1 MIAPS
6 ILGLCQAVAEAG
18 GRALLVGG
26 WVRDYLLG
34 RERSDYDLEV
44 YRLEAVPLR
53 ALLARL
59 GPVNSVGEAYT
70 VYKVRLPAGGGSPSL
85 VVDVSLPRRESK
97 IGRGHRAF
105 LVTGDP
111 SMSFEEAA
119 RRRDLTINA
128 VMLDPLTGELLDPY
142 HGREDLAARRLRV
155 VDPATFVE
163 DSLRVLRLVQF
174 AARLSF
180 TIEPATIALCRTID
194 LSDLPAERIWGEVEK
209 WLLQAQA
216 PSIGLHAA
224 SDLGVLDRL
233 WPELLP
239 QRNVDDLTR
248 LGVALD
254 AGRAECDDLPYPKR
268 VAVMLALLCRS
279 MSDPGAF
286 LESLRLQRLG
296 QYDVRRQILALHAHR
311 GLPARWH
318 HEEEAGRPISNGQFR
333 RLALAVEPGLLARVE
348 SAILAP
354 TSALAWFRAR
364 VEELDL
370 EVAAP
375 APLLLGRHLLALGVE
390 PGPRVGQLTRLV
402 YEMQLDDQVTS
413 LDEAICAAR
422 KLLSTS

>member
-6 ILGLCQAVAEAG
+6 ILGLCQAVADAG

-44 YRLEAVPLR
+44 YRLDAAPLR

-70 VYKVRLPAGGGSPSL
+70 VYKVRLPAGAGGPSL
-85 VVDVSLPRRESK
+85 VVDVGLPRRESK

-111 SMSFEEAA
+111 SMSYEEAA

-128 VMLDPLTGELLDPY
+128 MMLDPLTGELLDPY
-142 HGREDLAARRLRV
+142 HGREDLAARLLRV

-180 TIEPATIALCRTID
+180 TIEPATVALCRTID
-194 LSDLPAERIWGEVEK
+194 LSDLPAERVWGEVEK
-209 WLLQAQA
+209 WLLQAQT
-216 PSIGLHAA
+216 PSIGLRAA
-224 SDLGVLDRL
+224 ADLGVLDRL

-239 QRNVDDLTR
+239 HRDADKLTR
-248 LGVALD
+248 LGAALD
-254 AGRAECDDLPYPKR
+254 AGRAESDDLPYPKR
-268 VAVMLALLCRS
+268 VAVLLALLCRS
-279 MSDPGAF
+279 TSDPGAF
-286 LESLRLQRLG
+286 LESLRLQRLA

-318 HEEEAGRPISNGQFR
+318 EEEETGAPIANGQFR

-348 SAILAP
+348 SASLAP
-354 TSALAWFRAR
+354 PSAIAWFRAR
-364 VEELDL
+364 IEELDVK
-370 EVAAP
+370 VAAP

-390 PGPRVGQLTRLV
+390 PGPRVGQLARRV
-402 YEMQLDDQVTS
+402 YDMQLDDQVTT
-413 LDEAICAAR
+413 LEDALLAAR
-422 KLLSTS
+422 QLLSS

>member
-6 ILGLCQAVAEAG
+6 ILGLCQAVADAG

-44 YRLEAVPLR
+44 YRLEAAPLR

-70 VYKVRLPAGGGSPSL
+70 VYKVRLPAAAGSPSL
-85 VVDVSLPRRESK
+85 VVDVGLPRRESK

-111 SMSFEEAA
+111 SMSYEEAA

-128 VMLDPLTGELLDPY
+128 MMLDPLTGELLDPY
-142 HGREDLAARRLRV
+142 HGREDLAARLLRV
-155 VDPATFVE
+155 VDPVTFVE

-180 TIEPATIALCRTID
+180 TIEPATVALCRTID
-194 LSDLPAERIWGEVEK
+194 LSDLPAERVWGEVEK
-209 WLLQAQA
+209 WLLQAQT
-216 PSIGLHAA
+216 PSIGLRAA
-224 SDLGVLDRL
+224 ADLGVLDRL
-233 WPELLP
+233 WPDLLP
-239 QRNVDDLTR
+239 HRDADALTR
-248 LGVALD
+248 LGAALD
-254 AGRAECDDLPYPKR
+254 AGRAELDDLPYPKR

-279 MSDPGAF
+279 MSDPGPF

-296 QYDVRRQILALHAHR
+296 QYDVRRQVLALHAHR
-311 GLPARWH
+311 DLPARWRE
-318 HEEEAGRPISNGQFR
+318 EEEAGPPVTNGQFR

-348 SAILAP
+348 AASLARPSAI
-354 TSALAWFRAR
+354 AWFRAR
-364 VEELDL
+364 IETLDVE
-370 EVAAP
+370 VTAP

-390 PGPRVGQLTRLV
+390 PGPQVGQLTRHV
-402 YEMQLDDQVTS
+402 YEMQLDDRVTT
-413 LDEAICAAR
+413 LDDALLAAR
-422 KLLSTS
+422 QLLSS

>member
-6 ILGLCQAVAEAG
+6 ILGLCQSVADAG

-44 YRLEAVPLR
+44 YRLEAEPLR
-53 ALLARL
+53 ALLARH

-70 VYKVRLPAGGGSPSL
+70 VYKVRLPARGEFPSL

-111 SMSFEEAA
+111 SMSYQEAA

-128 VMLDPLTGELLDPY
+128 LMLDPLTGELLDPY
-142 HGREDLAARRLRV
+142 HGQEDLAAQRLRV
-155 VDPATFVE
+155 VDAATFVE

-180 TIEPATIALCRTID
+180 AIEPATVALCRTID

-209 WLLQAQA
+209 WLLQAKT
-216 PSIGLHAA
+216 PSIGLWAA

-239 QRNVDDLTR
+239 HHDADELTR
-248 LGVALD
+248 LGAALD
-254 AGRAECDDLPYPKR
+254 AGRAQIDELPYPKR

-279 MSDPGAF
+279 LADPGAF

-296 QYDVRRQILALHAHR
+296 QYDVRRQILALHAHC

-318 HEEEAGRPISNGQFR
+318 QEEEAGRLISNGQFR

-348 SAILAP
+348 SASLAP
-354 TSALAWFRAR
+354 TDVLAWFRAR
-364 VEELDL
+364 IAALDL

-375 APLLLGRHLLALGVE
+375 TPLLLGRHLLALGVE

-402 YEMQLDDQVTS
+402 YEMQLDDQVTT
-413 LDEAICAAR
+413 LDEAIDAAR
-422 KLLSTS
+422 KLLSPS